1 MDVRNGARLE
11 KTPPSADQYGSPN
24 QFDELENPMIKIATS
39 QLWVLDQDE
48 AVDFYTNKVGFEIR
62 QDVTVP
68 ELGNFRWV
76 TVAPVGEQDCDIV
89 LMAIP
94 GPPVMT
100 EEAADKVRE
109 LTAMG
114 FAGTV
119 FLTTDDVQ
127 KAYDEL
133 SARGV
138 EFTGPPEQQ
147 PYGLDCAFRDP
158 SGNNVRLAQLPDT
171 DA

>member
-1 MDVRNGARLE
+1 M
-11 KTPPSADQYGSPN
+11 
-24 QFDELENPMIKIATS
+24 ENPMIKIATS

-62 QDVTVP
+62 QDVTMP
-68 ELGNFRWV
+68 ELGDFRWV
-76 TVAPVGEQDCDIV
+76 TVAPPGGQDCDIV

-94 GPPVMT
+94 GLPVMT
-100 EEAADKVRE
+100 EDVADKVRE
-109 LTAMG
+109 LTSLG

-158 SGNNVRLAQLPDT
+158 SGNNLRLAQLQEPP
-171 DA
+171 A

>member
-1 MDVRNGARLE
+1 
-11 KTPPSADQYGSPN
+11 
-24 QFDELENPMIKIATS
+24 MIKIATS

-62 QDVTVP
+62 QDVTMP
-68 ELGNFRWV
+68 ELGDFRWV
-76 TVAPVGEQDCDIV
+76 TVAPPGEQDCDIV

-100 EEAADKVRE
+100 ADVADKVRD
-109 LTAMG
+109 LTSLG

-127 KAYDEL
+127 KAYEEL
-133 SARGV
+133 GARGV

-158 SGNNVRLAQLPDT
+158 SGNNVRLAQLQEPS
-171 DA
+171 A